1 MMKTILYILLFQVA
15 LTNPTLVS
23 DSVVVDSLQSD
34 SLVIDAILPD
44 SIVVDSAAV
53 DNLLLPTDT
62 LACVAVVTEAPLP
75 DSVYI
80 ARLQAL
86 PCVVELPYNEVVRAF
101 ILRYIRSPKQLG
113 RLQRKAEYYF
123 PLFDDLFARYDMPYE
138 LKYLAVIESALNPQ
152 ARSKMGAAGL
162 WQFMPSTGKLYGLEV
177 NSLIDE
183 RMDPVKSTEAACKY
197 LTYLNQSL
205 GDWTLALAA
214 YNCGSGNVR
223 KAIARSGGKK
233 DFWSIYPFLPRETR
247 SYVPIFIAACYAM
260 NYADMYGICPA
271 AEELTTETDT
281 IMTDERLHLTQIS
294 EVLGIELSEL
304 RRLNPQYARDIVP
317 GGKPYALCIPSDYT
331 DSYIAQHDT
340 IYSHKRTQLVDNRRA
355 EIELLQKTSVNGAYS
370 VNGVTYYKIKNGDT
384 LSGIASK
391 FHCTVKQL
399 KTWNGLKSDTIRAGQ
414 TLKILR

>member
-1 MMKTILYILLFQVA
+1 MTTLLYILLFQIA
-15 LTNPTLVS
+15 LANQTLLSDSIPSDTLTLDSIRS
-23 DSVVVDSLQSD
+23 DSVMVDS
-34 SLVIDAILPD
+34 VMVENI
-44 SIVVDSAAV
+44 
-53 DNLLLPTDT
+53 LLPTDT
-62 LACVAVVTEAPLP
+62 LACATGIGEAPLP

-80 ARLQAL
+80 ERLQAL

-101 ILRYIRSPKQLG
+101 ILRYVQRAPKQLA

-123 PLFDDLFARYDMPYE
+123 PLFDDIFARYDMPYE
-138 LKYLAVIESALNPQ
+138 IKYLAVIESALNPQ

-162 WQFMPSTGKLYGLEV
+162 WQFMPSTGKLYGLEI

-183 RMDPVKSTEAACKY
+183 RMDPVKSTEAACRY
-197 LTYLNQSL
+197 LTYLKQSL

-271 AEELTTETDT
+271 AEEMTVETDT
-281 IMTDERLHLTQIS
+281 IMTAERLHLTQIS
-294 EVLGIELSEL
+294 EILGIELKEL

-317 GGKPYALCIPSDYT
+317 GGKAYALCIPTDYT
-331 DSYIAQHDT
+331 EAYITQHDT
-340 IYSHKRTQLVDNRRA
+340 IYAHKRTQLVENRRA

-391 FHCTVKQL
+391 FRCSVKQL
-399 KTWNGLKSDTIRAGQ
+399 KTWNGLKSDAIRAGH